1 MYSVGGTTCLA
12 SLMMLFCQLWGHQQ
26 GAALLWCFAPLTLV
40 HLWVVT
46 QRWGCLLSAPLQLA
60 LGSLFLPLFTE
71 EGHLLAPNAPLLC
84 LFSNNDLYNRSLSV
98 SRADAWL
105 WNFCSPFLLEI
116 WMPSTSNVCTLV
128 ALPFEG
134 SLHSFLPNDGQF
146 QFDHNN
152 SFWWGRTNILCLFV
166 KRLGSSSEGTLVP
179 WVSPWFHYMTTWVK
193 RSPSL
198 WGVFPISLSYEV
210 QASCTGQPMWL
221 PCVLRSPRVTTFLC
235 CWLWNFE
242 LISIGFGPHLHR
254 CQNWNPFLCF
264 KDTNKTVFC
273 VTKDCPLW
281 NYIEGIVGLRRPRPT
296 ILTSLTSRHAHPFS
310 YRFLKKVLLPR
321 SDAFRVFFVAVYC
334 E

>member
-1 MYSVGGTTCLA
+1 MYAVGGTTCLA

-166 KRLGSSSEGTLVP
+166 RRLGSSSEGTLVP
-179 WVSPWFHYMTTWVK
+179 WVSPWFRYMTTWVK

-198 WGVFPISLSYEV
+198 WGVFPISLSYKV
-210 QASCTGQPMWL
+210 QASCTHFYWL
-221 PCVLRSPRVTTFLC
+221 WTTSSPLSKLQTRFCASRTQTKPSSVLRR
-235 CWLWNFE
+235 
-242 LISIGFGPHLHR
+242 
-254 CQNWNPFLCF
+254 
-264 KDTNKTVFC
+264 TV
-273 VTKDCPLW
+273 
-281 NYIEGIVGLRRPRPT
+281 
-296 ILTSLTSRHAHPFS
+296 
-310 YRFLKKVLLPR
+310 R
-321 SDAFRVFFVAVYC
+321 S
-334 E
+334 EII

>member
-1 MYSVGGTTCLA
+1 MYAVGGTTCLA

-40 HLWVVT
+40 HLWVVP

-98 SRADAWL
+98 SRADAWGRWKEAGL
-105 WNFCSPFLLEI
+105 WNFCTPPPPMSVHLL
-116 WMPSTSNVCTLV
+116 L
-128 ALPFEG
+128 
-134 SLHSFLPNDGQF
+134 SLLKAASHSFLPNDGQF

-166 KRLGSSSEGTLVP
+166 RRLGSSSEGTLVP
-179 WVSPWFHYMTTWVK
+179 WVSPWFRYMTTWVK

-198 WGVFPISLSYEV
+198 WGVFSISLSYEV

-221 PCVLRSPRVTTFLC
+221 P
-235 CWLWNFE
+235 
-242 LISIGFGPHLHR
+242 FGTSVSEGDH
-254 CQNWNPFLCF
+254 F
-264 KDTNKTVFC
+264 
-273 VTKDCPLW
+273 PL
-281 NYIEGIVGLRRPRPT
+281 
-296 ILTSLTSRHAHPFS
+296 
-310 YRFLKKVLLPR
+310 LL
-321 SDAFRVFFVAVYC
+321 A
-334 E
+334 